1 MNFDVEIDGLATRL
15 EVERDGEHCRF
26 RLGEQEERNAQL
38 GAVEPGVYSV
48 LLDGRSYEARAEPG
62 DDCVWITIRGRRFRV
77 TIRDPRCWSRTGAR
91 APGQDRENVIA
102 SMPGKVVRVLVK
114 PGESVAAG
122 QGILVVEA
130 MKMQN
135 EMKTRRGGT
144 VVTVAVREGETVVA
158 GAILATIE

>member
-1 MNFDVEIDGLATRL
+1 
-15 EVERDGEHCRF
+15 
-26 RLGEQEERNAQL
+26 
-38 GAVEPGVYSV
+38 V

-62 DDCVWITIRGRRFRV
+62 EDCAWVTIRGHRFRV
-77 TIRDPRCWSRTGAR
+77 AIRDPRRWSRTSAR

-114 PGESVAAG
+114 PGERVTAG

-144 VVTVAVREGETVVA
+144 VATVAVREGETVVA